1 MKYIYLVNRFN
12 LKDKT
17 AQIVEQLKKTSEEFG
32 RSYEIVISD
41 TVKEALDLKDRFQ
54 ETEDI
59 VTAIGGDGSI
69 NNILN
74 QIVGTKN
81 ILSYIPIGTGNDFY
95 RANLEDL
102 EDGIRD
108 VDIIRINDRY
118 FINVACFGIDAD
130 IANDEKFIH
139 NRFIPESMRYNA
151 GVVYHFLTYKP
162 RKIKIECG
170 DRVIEKEL
178 TTAVVG
184 NAKYYGGGY
193 KVSPYGKIDD
203 GVMEIYLVDRLNK
216 AKMANIILSMKNAGH
231 LKNPA
236 LHSLTG
242 NKVII
247 SSDQSFGANI
257 DGETLR
263 SDRFELELIPKAI
276 KLDFDRK
283 FIERMRSVKYK

>member
-17 AQIVEQLKKTSEEFG
+17 AQIVEQLKKASEEFG

-247 SSDQSFGANI
+247 SSDQPFGANI

-263 SDRFELELIPKAI
+263 SDCFELELIPKGI

>member
-12 LKDKT
+12 FKDKT
-17 AQIVEQLKKTSEEFG
+17 AQIVDQLKKTSEEFG
-32 RSYEIVISD
+32 RSYEIIVSD
-41 TVKEALDLKDRFQ
+41 TRQEALSLKDRFKDSG
-54 ETEDI
+54 DI
-59 VTAIGGDGSI
+59 VTAIGGDGSV
-69 NNILN
+69 NHILN

-102 EDGIRD
+102 EDGVHD
-108 VDIIRINDRY
+108 VDIIRINERY

-162 RKIKIECG
+162 RKMKIECG
-170 DRVIEKEL
+170 DQVIEKEL

-193 KVSPYGKIDD
+193 NVSPKGKIDD
-203 GVMEIYLVDRLNK
+203 GVMEILLVDKLNK
-216 AKMANIILSMKNAGH
+216 VKMASIILSMKNAGH

-236 LHSLTG
+236 LHTLTG
-242 NKVII
+242 DRVVI
-247 SSDQSFGANI
+247 SSDEVFGANI
-257 DGETLR
+257 DGETLKAK
-263 SDRFELELIPKAI
+263 RFELEMIPKGM
-276 KLDFDRK
+276 KLEFDRN

>member
-17 AQIVEQLKKTSEEFG
+17 AQIVEQLKKASEEFG

-247 SSDQSFGANI
+247 SSDQPSGANI

-263 SDRFELELIPKAI
+263 SDCFELELIPKAI

>member
-54 ETEDI
+54 DTEYI

-247 SSDQSFGANI
+247 SSDQPFGANI

-263 SDRFELELIPKAI
+263 SDCFELELIPKAI

>member
-12 LKDKT
+12 FKDKT
-17 AQIVEQLKKTSEEFG
+17 AQIVDRLKKTSEEFG
-32 RSYEIVISD
+32 RSYEIIVSD
-41 TVKEALDLKDRFQ
+41 TREEALSLKDRFKDSS
-54 ETEDI
+54 DI
-59 VTAIGGDGSI
+59 VTAIGGDGSV
-69 NNILN
+69 NHILN

-95 RANLEDL
+95 WANLEDL
-102 EDGIRD
+102 EDGIHD
-108 VDIIRINDRY
+108 VDIIRINERY

-162 RKIKIECG
+162 RKMKIECG
-170 DRVIEKEL
+170 DQVIEKEL

-193 KVSPYGKIDD
+193 NVSPKGKIDD
-203 GVMEIYLVDRLNK
+203 GVMEILLVDRLNK
-216 AKMANIILSMKNAGH
+216 IKMANIILSMKNAGH
-231 LKNPA
+231 LNNPA
-236 LHSLTG
+236 LHTLTG
-242 NKVII
+242 DKVII
-247 SSDQSFGANI
+247 SSDEVFGANI
-257 DGETLR
+257 DGETLK
-263 SDRFELELIPKAI
+263 SDRFELEMIPKGI

-283 FIERMRSVKYK
+283 FTERMRSVKYK

>member
-12 LKDKT
+12 FKDKT
-17 AQIVEQLKKTSEEFG
+17 AQIVDRLKKTSEEFG
-32 RSYEIVISD
+32 RSYEIIVSD
-41 TVKEALDLKDRFQ
+41 TREEALSLKDRFQ
-54 ETEDI
+54 DSSDI
-59 VTAIGGDGSI
+59 VTAIGGDGSV
-69 NNILN
+69 NHILN

-95 RANLEDL
+95 WANLEDL
-102 EDGIRD
+102 EDGIHD
-108 VDIIRINDRY
+108 VDIIRINERY

-162 RKIKIECG
+162 RKMKIECG
-170 DRVIEKEL
+170 DQVIEKEL

-193 KVSPYGKIDD
+193 NVSPKGKIDD
-203 GVMEIYLVDRLNK
+203 GVMEILLVDRLNK
-216 AKMANIILSMKNAGH
+216 IRMANIILSMKNAGH
-231 LKNPA
+231 LNNPA
-236 LHSLTG
+236 LHTLTG
-242 NKVII
+242 DKVII
-247 SSDQSFGANI
+247 SSDEVFGANI
-257 DGETLR
+257 DGETLK
-263 SDRFELELIPKAI
+263 SDRFELEMIPKGI

-283 FIERMRSVKYK
+283 FTERMRSVKYK

>member
-17 AQIVEQLKKTSEEFG
+17 AQIVEQLKKASEEFG

-178 TTAVVG
+178 TTAIVG

-203 GVMEIYLVDRLNK
+203 GIMEIYLVDRLNK

-247 SSDQSFGANI
+247 SSDQPFGANI

>member
-17 AQIVEQLKKTSEEFG
+17 AQIVEQLKKASEEFG

-247 SSDQSFGANI
+247 SSDQPFGANI

>member
-12 LKDKT
+12 FKDKT
-17 AQIVEQLKKTSEEFG
+17 AQIVDRLKKTSEEFG
-32 RSYEIVISD
+32 RSYEIIVSD
-41 TVKEALDLKDRFQ
+41 TREEALSLKDRFKDSS
-54 ETEDI
+54 DI
-59 VTAIGGDGSI
+59 VTAIGGDGSV
-69 NNILN
+69 NHILN

-102 EDGIRD
+102 EDGIHD
-108 VDIIRINDRY
+108 VDIIRINERY

-162 RKIKIECG
+162 RKMKIECG
-170 DRVIEKEL
+170 DQVIEKEL

-193 KVSPYGKIDD
+193 NVSPKGKIDD
-203 GVMEIYLVDRLNK
+203 GVMEILLVDRLNK
-216 AKMANIILSMKNAGH
+216 IRMANIILSMKNAGH
-231 LKNPA
+231 LNNPA
-236 LHSLTG
+236 LHTLSG
-242 NKVII
+242 DKVII
-247 SSDQSFGANI
+247 SSDEVFGANI
-257 DGETLR
+257 DGETLK
-263 SDRFELELIPKAI
+263 SDRFELEMIPKGI

-283 FIERMRSVKYK
+283 FTERMRSVKYR

>member
-54 ETEDI
+54 DTEYI

-247 SSDQSFGANI
+247 SSDQPFGANI

-263 SDRFELELIPKAI
+263 SDCFELELIPKGI

>member
-12 LKDKT
+12 FKDKT
-17 AQIVEQLKKTSEEFG
+17 AQIVDRLKKTSEEFG
-32 RSYEIVISD
+32 RSYEIIVSD
-41 TVKEALDLKDRFQ
+41 TRQEALSLKDRFKDSS
-54 ETEDI
+54 DI
-59 VTAIGGDGSI
+59 VTAIGGDGSV
-69 NNILN
+69 NHILN

-102 EDGIRD
+102 EDGVHD
-108 VDIIRINDRY
+108 VDIIRINERY

-162 RKIKIECG
+162 RKMKIECG
-170 DRVIEKEL
+170 DQVIEKEL

-193 KVSPYGKIDD
+193 NVSPKGKIDD
-203 GVMEIYLVDRLNK
+203 GVMEILLVDRLNK
-216 AKMANIILSMKNAGH
+216 IRMANIILSMKNAGH
-231 LKNPA
+231 LSNPA
-236 LHSLTG
+236 LHTLTG
-242 NKVII
+242 DKVII
-247 SSDQSFGANI
+247 SSDEVFGANI
-257 DGETLR
+257 DGETLK
-263 SDRFELELIPKAI
+263 SDRFELEMIPKGI

-283 FIERMRSVKYK
+283 FTERMRSVKYK

>member
-12 LKDKT
+12 FKDKT
-17 AQIVEQLKKTSEEFG
+17 AQIVDRLKKTSEEFG
-32 RSYEIVISD
+32 RSYEIIVSD
-41 TVKEALDLKDRFQ
+41 TRQEALSLKDRFKDSS
-54 ETEDI
+54 DI
-59 VTAIGGDGSI
+59 VTAIGGDGSV
-69 NNILN
+69 NHILN

-102 EDGIRD
+102 EDGIHD
-108 VDIIRINDRY
+108 VDIIRINERY

-162 RKIKIECG
+162 RKMKIECG
-170 DRVIEKEL
+170 DQVIEKEL

-193 KVSPYGKIDD
+193 NVSPKGKIDD
-203 GVMEIYLVDRLNK
+203 GVMEILLVDRLNK
-216 AKMANIILSMKNAGH
+216 IRMANIILSMKNAGH
-231 LKNPA
+231 LNNPA
-236 LHSLTG
+236 LHTLTG
-242 NKVII
+242 DKVII
-247 SSDQSFGANI
+247 SSDEVFGANI
-257 DGETLR
+257 DGETLK
-263 SDRFELELIPKAI
+263 SDRFELEMIPKGI

-283 FIERMRSVKYK
+283 FTERMRSVKYK

>member
-54 ETEDI
+54 DTGDI

-247 SSDQSFGANI
+247 SSDQPFGANI

>member
-12 LKDKT
+12 FKDKT
-17 AQIVEQLKKTSEEFG
+17 AQIVDRLKKTSEEFG
-32 RSYEIVISD
+32 RSYEIIVSD
-41 TVKEALDLKDRFQ
+41 TREEALSLKDRFQ
-54 ETEDI
+54 DSSDI
-59 VTAIGGDGSI
+59 VTAIGGDGSV
-69 NNILN
+69 NHILN

-102 EDGIRD
+102 EDGVHD
-108 VDIIRINDRY
+108 VDIIRINERY

-162 RKIKIECG
+162 RKMKIECG
-170 DRVIEKEL
+170 DQVIEKEL

-193 KVSPYGKIDD
+193 NVSPKGKIDD
-203 GVMEIYLVDRLNK
+203 GVMEILLVDRLNK
-216 AKMANIILSMKNAGH
+216 IRMANIILSMKNAGH
-231 LKNPA
+231 LNNPA
-236 LHSLTG
+236 LHTLTG
-242 NKVII
+242 DKVII
-247 SSDQSFGANI
+247 SSDEVFGANI
-257 DGETLR
+257 DGETLK
-263 SDRFELELIPKAI
+263 SDRFELEMIPKGI

-283 FIERMRSVKYK
+283 FTERMRSVKYK